1 MLLDTSIEDDVRE
14 YFMLHKHEDFTKTW
28 KYIVANNVVI
38 PTTRIHIVGIPIPN
52 LELLKAQSKSPSNIV
67 PNSTIP
73 YHILVHHIIEDD
85 NENNSLENEYEV
97 TWLGDGSKGGFI
109 SNDNYYNI

>member
-1 MLLDTSIEDDVRE
+1 M
-14 YFMLHKHEDFTKTW
+14 H
-28 KYIVANNVVI
+28 N
-38 PTTRIHIVGIPIPN
+38 
-52 LELLKAQSKSPSNIV
+52 
-67 PNSTIP
+67 
-73 YHILVHHIIEDD
+73 IIEDD